1 METTSL
7 STELWTGGLIGFR
20 EALEATMLVVI
31 LILILKNGKRDDLI
45 PSIWKGVL
53 LGVGASIITALIFEL
68 LIGSF
73 EENEAWFEGILM
85 VASSI
90 LIAIVI
96 FHLIKHH
103 SKNELENLAEKA
115 MLDESS
121 GANSLS
127 VIAFLSVWREG
138 SETVVFLGAS
148 TETMWAILG
157 LIIGIGIAIFVG
169 WLMMT
174 KGVNVDIKK
183 MFTISTVFLIF
194 VGAGL
199 FAHGI
204 HELQEDDAGLIP
216 VYNEEVWDFNP
227 EWDGEGDAPVLHD
240 KGSVGGLFR
249 AVIGW
254 NGDPTLLEFC
264 GWAAYLGV
272 MAALMK
278 RDSMVQTPTE
288 ESV

>member
-1 METTSL
+1 MATTL
-7 STELWTGGLIGFR
+7 MADLWTGGLIGFR
-20 EALEATMLVVI
+20 EALEATMIVVI
-31 LILILKNGKRDDLI
+31 LVLILKNGKRDDLI
-45 PSIWKGVL
+45 PNIWKGVAA
-53 LGVGASIITALIFEL
+53 GVGASVVTALIFEL
-68 LIGSF
+68 VIGNF
-73 EENEAWFEGILM
+73 EDNEAWFEGILM
-85 VASSI
+85 VASSV
-90 LIAIVI
+90 LIAVVI

-115 MLDESS
+115 MLDSTS
-121 GANSLS
+121 GAKSLS

-148 TETMWAILG
+148 TDTLWAILG
-157 LIIGIGIAIFVG
+157 LVIGIGIAISLG
-169 WLMMT
+169 WLMMA
-174 KGVNVDIKK
+174 KGVKIDIKK

-216 VYNEEVWDFNP
+216 VYNEEVWDLNP
-227 EWDGEGDAPVLHD
+227 EWDGEGDAPIMHD
-240 KGSVGGLFR
+240 KGTIGGLFR
-249 AVIGW
+249 AIIGW

-264 GWAAYLGV
+264 GWVTYLGA

-278 RDSMVQTPTE
+278 RDSMAHTPAE